1 MPLPNPT
8 NLSRF
13 TNLPRG
19 PNMHRASSDPD
30 PGSRIPDPGCVWPPF
45 VERMMNPILA
55 AGVLI
60 GLLCSAWT
68 FVMGFTGWY
77 KIPTLGGVLFITGAM
92 AIEIA
97 ALIWGLR
104 RTASSRSYGGQI
116 LAGTMMAI
124 VAGVIIIVSSLVFTT
139 VVFPNYFADIEH
151 AYRTAL
157 QQQGKT
163 DAEIAAAIRASA
175 ASATPMAQAMS
186 GFIGTLV
193 TGIVASAI
201 IGLFVRRRLEPAIPA
216 APR

>member
-1 MPLPNPT
+1 
-8 NLSRF
+8 
-13 TNLPRG
+13 
-19 PNMHRASSDPD
+19 
-30 PGSRIPDPGCVWPPF
+30 
-45 VERMMNPILA
+45 MNPILV

-77 KIPTLGGVLFITGAM
+77 KIPTLGGVLFISVAM

-97 ALIWGLR
+97 GLIWGLR
-104 RTASSRSYGGQI
+104 QTAPSRAYGGQI

-139 VVFPNYFADIEH
+139 IVFPTYFADIEQ

-157 QQQGKT
+157 QQQGKS
-163 DAEIAAAIRASA
+163 DAEIAAAIQASA
-175 ASATPMAQAMS
+175 AAATPMAQAMS

-201 IGLFVRRRLEPAIPA
+201 IGFVVRRRAGPAAIPA

>member
-1 MPLPNPT
+1 
-8 NLSRF
+8 
-13 TNLPRG
+13 
-19 PNMHRASSDPD
+19 
-30 PGSRIPDPGCVWPPF
+30 
-45 VERMMNPILA
+45 MNPILA

-77 KIPTLGGVLFITGAM
+77 KIPALANGMFITVVM

-97 ALIWGLR
+97 GLTWGLR
-104 RTASSRSYGGQI
+104 QTARTRTYGGQI

-124 VAGVIIIVSSLVFTT
+124 VAGVIIIASSLVFTT
-139 VVFPNYFADIEH
+139 VVFPNYFADIEQ
-151 AYRTAL
+151 AYRATL
-157 QQQGKT
+157 QQQGKS
-163 DAEIAAAIRASA
+163 DAEIAAAIQANA

-193 TGIVASAI
+193 TGIVGSAI
-201 IGLFVRRRLEPAIPA
+201 IGLFVRRRTQPAIPA

>member
-1 MPLPNPT
+1 
-8 NLSRF
+8 
-13 TNLPRG
+13 
-19 PNMHRASSDPD
+19 
-30 PGSRIPDPGCVWPPF
+30 
-45 VERMMNPILA
+45 MNPVLS

-60 GLLCSAWT
+60 GLVCAAWT

-77 KIPTLGGVLFITGAM
+77 KDPTLANVLFISVAM
-92 AIEIA
+92 IVEIA
-97 ALIWGLR
+97 GLIWGLR
-104 RTASSRSYGGQI
+104 KTAAQGRSYGGQI

-124 VAGVIIIVSSLVFTT
+124 VAGVIIIAASLLFTT
-139 VVFPNYFADIEH
+139 VVFPNYFSDIEQ

-163 DAEIAAAIRASA
+163 DAEIAAAVQASA

-201 IGLFVRRRLEPAIPA
+201 IALFVRRHDRAVAIPA
-216 APR
+216 PTR